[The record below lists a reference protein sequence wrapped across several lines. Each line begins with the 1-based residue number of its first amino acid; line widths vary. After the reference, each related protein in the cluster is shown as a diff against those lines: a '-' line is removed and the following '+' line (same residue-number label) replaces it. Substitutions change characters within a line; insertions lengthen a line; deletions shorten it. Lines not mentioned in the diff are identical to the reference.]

1 MIEKVHGPIPM
12 KTSNGRV
19 FEPTNKKN
27 VHGSE
32 RQRERDEKSSEDSDN
47 DDDDVDFDCHWLTID
62 SKTLD

>member
-47 DDDDVDFDCHWLTID
+47 DDDDVDFDCH
-62 SKTLD
+62 